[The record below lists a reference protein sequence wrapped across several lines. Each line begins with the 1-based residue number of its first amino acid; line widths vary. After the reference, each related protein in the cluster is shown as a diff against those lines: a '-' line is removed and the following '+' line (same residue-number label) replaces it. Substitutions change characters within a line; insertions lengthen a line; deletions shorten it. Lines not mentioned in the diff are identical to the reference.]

1 MSRPISRHSSRA
13 VTIASSAEVFEVIR
27 EERTTPTPSS
37 ININTISPTS
47 ATVSPTAPASPV
59 FASDYKPESEEENT
73 TPAIICPC
81 KAIKDAE
88 QEKKNAE
95 EIERLLKE
103 KEIEMEQKFR
113 DRVTHEI
120 QYLKDRFEF
129 ILQNEQLRASHML
142 REAHR
147 DREEKISAL
156 QTQLECKNMAG
167 LMYVMCAERR
177 KSRMEILRLTEE
189 YTNYIRTLQQILEE
203 SQALILHLS
212 RGYKTTARVNHEW
225 QEKMKKIIKHF
236 QNFVNNYTGGP
247 PETNQYVFDL
257 PNLLKIKTPIEDNTQ
272 EDSCDDEEDTP
283 NENVPAIEPDRTW
296 WNNLEGDDRPFV
308 MFGDMADFKPPQR
321 RAVLRAVKAQKTAPR
336 KWKEYVFHDM
346 FVKAECPHTNT
357 IKDEYM
363 KRGSSQPLDKW
374 ASAQTDKQTSSRG
387 SDTSRRVTTA
397 SVDIR
402 RNMGSIL
409 KIIASPNVPHTTTK
423 STILAARDS
432 MEIASTTRLREKYR
446 HASSASKIDSTCQ
459 EMSEDFEAEQDEVEE
474 PEIRPG
480 KTISRDEED
489 MTGDTTSALGSI
501 HNDSLQVINQHVPEI
516 DHKIHY
522 EKICPMEKCQKMQMD
537 DFMSSLPS
545 YMRASPFTHFEQS
558 FEDYEPC
565 TPEQLEILKKRM
577 EEKKKKERV
586 AIDVI
591 DDNPLLSW
599 PPSVEGIAVQ
609 TSSQDMSIPPCTCD
623 VAGSDAAEISQSVYN
638 IVDLIPVKQEL
649 DRINAKCFFDD
660 TIEFNRFKIIGQDEN
675 EDTEHE
681 NKNSFSKNRLEEI
694 KKILKQYPS
703 LCNIFQANIRC

>member
-1 MSRPISRHSSRA
+1 
-13 VTIASSAEVFEVIR
+13 
-27 EERTTPTPSS
+27 
-37 ININTISPTS
+37 
-47 ATVSPTAPASPV
+47 
-59 FASDYKPESEEENT
+59 
-73 TPAIICPC
+73 
-81 KAIKDAE
+81 
-88 QEKKNAE
+88 
-95 EIERLLKE
+95 
-103 KEIEMEQKFR
+103 
-113 DRVTHEI
+113 
-120 QYLKDRFEF
+120 
-129 ILQNEQLRASHML
+129 ML

-177 KSRMEILRLTEE
+177 KSRMEILRLTEGSRLLQKGCLDTWNRTGTLNAYAYASSAE

-236 QNFVNNYTGGP
+236 QNFVNNFTGGP

-272 EDSCDDEEDTP
+272 EDSCDDEDTP
-283 NENVPAIEPDRTW
+283 NEN
-296 WNNLEGDDRPFV
+296 
-308 MFGDMADFKPPQR
+308 
-321 RAVLRAVKAQKTAPR
+321 
-336 KWKEYVFHDM
+336 VFHDM

-387 SDTSRRVTTA
+387 GRMFPPSVTTPQSPA
-397 SVDIR
+397 LLGALLAYPR
-402 RNMGSIL
+402 LSIVYT
-409 KIIASPNVPHTTTK
+409 AV
-423 STILAARDS
+423 
-432 MEIASTTRLREKYR
+432 RLHSLPLRPLVQQWTVK
-446 HASSASKIDSTCQ
+446 DSTCQ